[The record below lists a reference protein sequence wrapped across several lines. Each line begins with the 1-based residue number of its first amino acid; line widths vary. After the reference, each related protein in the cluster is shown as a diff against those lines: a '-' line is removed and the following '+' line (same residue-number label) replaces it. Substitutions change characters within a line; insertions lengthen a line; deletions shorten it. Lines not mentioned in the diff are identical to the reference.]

1 MSRLQGKPYAQKV
14 VESLDATERANLLG
28 LLNGSSVVPAFR
40 SLTNA
45 TAYITDADEGVSHV
59 SLETADGNLTGYLA
73 YTDEYVTLFA
83 YERNSQGIAQYEIDL
98 DAMTISEVQE
108 NLDIEGLRTIVTDS
122 LKADLVGGKVPAEQ
136 LPSYVDD
143 VVEYEDLA
151 HFPAEGEYGKI
162 YIALD
167 TGSTYRWGGTEYVQI
182 GGSSATPM
190 ISITWSELKTLRDA
204 GELLPG
210 QQYRI
215 TDYACTA
222 LGDGITVGGN
232 VFDIIVTAEDES
244 HLEEEAFA
252 THHAGDTYF
261 ANSRLEAWRI
271 WYALDNDTDRF
282 AWADNTNGKGVIYR
296 MIDEFGNDVPYDFKN
311 CLFGSYYT
319 FSAYADN
326 AYFDASL
333 AMTSG
338 ISVRENVI
346 GEWMYDGKRRLN
358 GNYFYNTSNTLSV
371 YENTF
376 GINCHDN
383 VSKSV
388 FARNRFADGCA
399 SNTFGSSCF
408 DNSLNTTCQRNTFA
422 DSCQYNVFG
431 SECNDNTFGKNFKNN
446 TFGNECHNNVFG
458 TSCTNNT
465 LESGC
470 YSNTFSN
477 QCTFNILGAGSYSNI
492 FNGSTQSNE
501 LGPRC
506 HGNTISSAY
515 NSLGQNCENIKITAT
530 NCNDNAIGDFC
541 SSIQITAMGCGHN
554 IFGKYCQSIKLE
566 YQNIKFNVFGEN
578 CSYIYMN
585 QNCQYNT
592 FGSRC
597 TEIRTGTE
605 MDGCTFG
612 TECQNVWFGA
622 ASNTLINYVKYVTVD
637 NGVSFVR
644 ITSADDANASDSNY
658 LQNIHVHSGIK
669 GTDASTPVSIV
680 VPERGQAYSYDY
692 YATNSVDVMI

>member
-1 MSRLQGKPYAQKV
+1 MSRLQGKPHAQKV

-73 YTDEYVTLFA
+73 YTDSYVTLFA

-98 DAMTISEVQE
+98 DAMTIKVIDET
-108 NLDIEGLRTIVTDS
+108 LDIEGLRTIVTDS

-190 ISITWSELKTLRDA
+190 ISITWSELKTLRD
-204 GELLPG
+204 GGNLLPG

-261 ANSRLEAWRI
+261 ASNKLEAWRI
-271 WYALDNDTDRF
+271 WYALDNDTTRF
-282 AWADNTNGKGVIYR
+282 EWADATNGKGVIYR

-311 CLFGSYYT
+311 IKVDNYYT
-319 FSAYADN
+319 FSKKTDGN
-326 AYFDASL
+326 WVDASK
-333 AMTSG
+333 G
-338 ISVRENVI
+338 DDKVFDNVI
-346 GEWMYDGKRRLN
+346 REQIASSKHRLN
-358 GNYFYNTSNTLSV
+358 RIYFYISIGNLQV
-371 YENTF
+371 YENSF
-376 GINCHDN
+376 DVDCHQ
-383 VSKSV
+383 
-388 FARNRFADGCA
+388 
-399 SNTFGSSCF
+399 NTFSGGA
-408 DNSLNTTCQRNTFA
+408 NKNQ
-422 DSCQYNVFG
+422 
-431 SECNDNTFGKNFKNN
+431 FGKECYNN
-446 TFGNECHNNVFG
+446 KFSSGAIG
-458 TSCTNNT
+458 NT
-465 LESGC
+465 LGAGC
-470 YSNTFSN
+470 YSNTFGASCTYNELGEQCYGNTFGPTVTYTHLDSLCYNNEFKDSSN
-477 QCTFNILGAGSYSNI
+477 GNILGEGCNGNVFRNNAYSNTLGIACRYNDFSNVVNNNNIGSTSSYITIGSYSSYNDFGPGCNNI
-492 FNGSTQSNE
+492 D
-501 LGPRC
+501 LR
-506 HGNTISSAY
+506 
-515 NSLGQNCENIKITAT
+515 
-530 NCNDNAIGDFC
+530 
-541 SSIQITAMGCGHN
+541 GHCD
-554 IFGKYCQSIKLE
+554 K
-566 YQNIKFNVFGEN
+566 
-578 CSYIYMN
+578 
-585 QNCQYNT
+585 NT
-592 FGSRC
+592 FGP
-597 TEIRTGTE
+597 
-605 MDGCTFG
+605 GCHHIYFG
-612 TECQNVWFGA
+612 TSYSPMTYCQHMIFDGGVGYIDL
-622 ASNTLINYVKYVTVD
+622 SCSVSSTTYYV
-637 NGVSFVR
+637 
-644 ITSADDANASDSNY
+644 
-658 LQNIHVHSGIK
+658 QNIHVHSGIA
-669 GTDASTPVSIV
+669 GVSGTPVSIV

>member
-73 YTDEYVTLFA
+73 YTDSYVTLFA

-190 ISITWSELKTLRDA
+190 ISITWSELKTLRD
-204 GELLPG
+204 GGNLLPG

-215 TDYACTA
+215 TDYTFTTIDTNTSSAGHA
-222 LGDGITVGGN
+222 
-232 VFDIIVTAEDES
+232 FDIIVTAEDES

-261 ANSRLEAWRI
+261 ANNKLEAWRI
-271 WYALDNDTDRF
+271 WYSLDNDTNRF
-282 AWADNTNGKGVIYR
+282 DWADSTNGKGVIYR
-296 MIDEFGNDVPYDFKN
+296 MIDEFNNDLPYDFKN
-311 CLFGSYYT
+311 CLIKVSSDYYYT
-319 FSAYADN
+319 FSRNVASN
-326 AYFDASL
+326 ATDASL
-333 AMTSG
+333 VLDSG
-338 ISVRENVI
+338 NKVYDNVMGEYINIGNAKHHLNRNYFFSVGNSLMAYENTF
-346 GEWMYDGKRRLN
+346 GNDCRLN
-358 GNYFYNTSNTLSV
+358 KFGTGCVLNKFGDGCYDHTFGQNCEGNIFGNGCYNNSIGGGSSKNHFENEC
-371 YENTF
+371 YNNTF
-376 GINCHDN
+376 GINCSYN
-383 VSKSV
+383 TLGTV
-388 FARNRFADGCA
+388 FS
-399 SNTFGSSCF
+399 SNTFGNSC
-408 DNSLNTTCQRNTFA
+408 S
-422 DSCQYNVFG
+422 
-431 SECNDNTFGKNFKNN
+431 
-446 TFGNECHNNVFG
+446 
-458 TSCTNNT
+458 
-465 LESGC
+465 
-470 YSNTFSN
+470 
-477 QCTFNILGAGSYSNI
+477 
-492 FNGSTQSNE
+492 
-501 LGPRC
+501 
-506 HGNTISSAY
+506 
-515 NSLGQNCENIKITAT
+515 
-530 NCNDNAIGDFC
+530 
-541 SSIQITAMGCGHN
+541 
-554 IFGKYCQSIKLE
+554 
-566 YQNIKFNVFGEN
+566 
-578 CSYIYMN
+578 
-585 QNCQYNT
+585 YNT
-592 FGSRC
+592 FGSVC
-597 TEIRTGTE
+597 SSNSLQANCSYNTIGKNCQNIIIYSGSNDNLIGSFCEAINFGTNCSHNSIGE
-605 MDGCTFG
+605 NCKSIGFGSYNNFNNIGKKVTYVTFG
-612 TECQNVWFGA
+612 NST
-622 ASNTLINYVKYVTVD
+622 SNKINYVRYLNVD
-637 NGVSFVR
+637 SGVQFAY
-644 ITSADDANASDSNY
+644 IYSADDANASDGNQ
-658 LQNIHVHSGIK
+658 LQNVHVHSGII
-669 GTDASTPVSIV
+669 GTDSSNRVSIV